1 MGSVLVCSPANK
13 PLGVFSGPHRAQQNV
28 DLQQISRH
36 FSSKDGFI
44 QDHQR
49 IGIWGLQTVNLVQVL
64 PSPPP
69 MAREEHFYRGGK
81 ESWEGNSKHSP
92 WFFIEWIPAR
102 KEKSSFFILSFALIT
117 WHGSSPFWP
126 LKSICLRFLF
136 IIIIFFSFFY
146 KIFTL
151 LECQIRRVFF
161 CSLEILYLI
170 LHIFS
175 VEEQK

>member
-1 MGSVLVCSPANK
+1 MGSILVCSPANK
-13 PLGVFSGPHRAQQNV
+13 PLGVFSGPHRGQQNV

-81 ESWEGNSKHSP
+81 KVERAIVNIVRGFSLSESLPGKKNLPSSYWVLLSSHDMGAPPSGLSILFA
-92 WFFIEWIPAR
+92 WDFCLLLLFF
-102 KEKSSFFILSFALIT
+102 L
-117 WHGSSPFWP
+117 
-126 LKSICLRFLF
+126 
-136 IIIIFFSFFY
+136 FY

-170 LHIFS
+170 LHILS